1 MGTALTCFLNK
12 KSRFGNMAGDFSFNS
27 EVRFD
32 KNALNNAALRRS
44 RSFQVMIFLVLV
56 TTLVTLPVFRLAE
69 LQLVQGAYNRQRAE
83 NNRIR
88 PVSVAANRGQILDR
102 SGKIFA
108 ANRVSRSVYLWPK
121 ERSPQQ
127 WRETA
132 AALSPIVNVP
142 ADEIVQKIDKGG
154 YKSALPVRIS
164 KDIDVATFVALG
176 EQANNLR
183 GVEIRV
189 ESSRDYPNQQLA
201 AHLLGYVGEATLG
214 ELKANPEYPMGMIVG
229 QMGVEKLANKTLE
242 GVWGNR
248 LIEVNAKGEEIQDL
262 GVKDPVPGKPVQLTL
277 DLDMQKAAEK
287 ALGERLGAVVAI
299 DVKTGG
305 LLTLASWPTFDPNI
319 FTRKVT
325 QKEWD
330 RLQGPEKPFLNRA
343 VQGYPVGST
352 FKIVTAVA
360 GMESGKFSPD
370 STLGTSS
377 SITIGG
383 ISFNEHSGGY
393 GVIGFR
399 DALAYSSNTFF
410 YQVGMAAGPEQM
422 SKWAKEMGIGGSINL
437 DLLGLDAANHGQ
449 VPTPAMK
456 TKMYGEDWYVGD
468 TVTMAIGQ
476 GLVLCTPLE
485 LAVMVSTVANGGWR
499 VQPHLLASQT
509 DTPITKKVKTAIKP
523 DTLKV
528 VRQGLI
534 DVVQKGTGRRM
545 NDGTIPL
552 SGGKTGTVEMP
563 GRPDNS
569 MYVGFAPADKPEV
582 AIAVIVEGG
591 GFGSVSAAPIAQE
604 VFRTY
609 FQKQGFKPTKKPE

>member
-1 MGTALTCFLNK
+1 
-12 KSRFGNMAGDFSFNS
+12 MASDFSFKS
-27 EVRFD
+27 QVKLD
-32 KNALNNAALRRS
+32 KNGLDNTAQRRS
-44 RSFQVMIFLVLV
+44 RSLQVMIFMLIV
-56 TTLVTLPVFRLAE
+56 TTLVTLPLFRLAD
-69 LQLVQGAYNRQRAE
+69 LQLIQGAYNRQRAE

-102 SGKIFA
+102 SGKILA
-108 ANRVSRSVYLWPK
+108 ANRSSRSVYLWPK
-121 ERSPQQ
+121 ERSVQEWQ
-127 WRETA
+127 KA
-132 AALSPIVNVP
+132 AATLSPIVNIP
-142 ADEIVQKIDKGG
+142 AAEIVKKIDQAG

-164 KDIDVATFVALG
+164 KDIDVGTFVALK
-176 EQANNLR
+176 EQANTLR

-189 ESSRDYPNQQLA
+189 ESNRDYPNQQLA
-201 AHLLGYVGEATLG
+201 SHLLGYVGEASLD

-229 QMGVEKLANKTLE
+229 KMGVEKLVNPTLE
-242 GVWGNR
+242 GVWGSR
-248 LIEVNAKGEEIQDL
+248 LIEVNAKGEDIQDL
-262 GVKDPVPGKPVQLTL
+262 GEQTPVPGKSVQLTL
-277 DLDMQKAAEK
+277 DLNMQKTAEK
-287 ALGERLGAVVAI
+287 ALGNRLGAVVAI
-299 DVKTGG
+299 DVKTGA
-305 LLTLASWPTFDPNI
+305 LLTMASWPTFDPNI
-319 FTRKVT
+319 FTRRVS

-330 RLQGPEKPFLNRA
+330 RLQGPDKPFLNRA

-352 FKIVTAVA
+352 FKIVTSVA
-360 GMESGKFSPD
+360 GMESGKFSPS
-370 STLGTSS
+370 STLVSS
-377 SITIGG
+377 ASINIGG
-383 ISFNEHSGGY
+383 VTFNEHSAGY
-393 GVIGFR
+393 GAIGFR

-437 DLLGLDAANHGQ
+437 GLLGLDAANHGQ

-456 TKMYGEDWYVGD
+456 KKMYGEDWYVAD
-468 TVTMAIGQ
+468 TVTMSIGQ

-509 DTPITKKVKTAIKP
+509 NTPITKKVKTAIKP
-523 DTLKV
+523 ATLNV

-534 DVVQKGTGRRM
+534 DVVLKGTGRAM

-563 GRPDNS
+563 GHADNS

-609 FQKQGFKPTKKPE
+609 FQKQGFKPTNKKP

>member
-1 MGTALTCFLNK
+1 
-12 KSRFGNMAGDFSFNS
+12 MAGDFSFNS
-27 EVRFD
+27 KIRFD
-32 KNALNNAALRRS
+32 KNGLDNPARQRS
-44 RSFQVMIFLVLV
+44 RSLQVMIFMLFV
-56 TTLVTLPVFRLAE
+56 TTLVTLPIFRLAE

-88 PVSVAANRGQILDR
+88 PVSVPATRGQILDR
-102 SGKIFA
+102 SGQIFA
-108 ANRVSRSVYLWPK
+108 ANRVSRSVYVWPK
-121 ERSPQQ
+121 ERSAQEWQ
-127 WRETA
+127 EIA
-132 AALSPIVNVP
+132 ATLGPIVKLP
-142 ADEIVQKIDKGG
+142 AAEIIKKIDAVG

-164 KDIDVATFVALG
+164 KDIDVGTFVALG
-176 EQANNLR
+176 EQTNALR

-189 ESSRDYPNQQLA
+189 ESSRDNPHQQLA
-201 AHLLGYVGEATLG
+201 AHLLGYVGEASL
-214 ELKANPEYPMGMIVG
+214 EQLKANPAYPMGMLVG
-229 QMGVEKLANKTLE
+229 QMGVEKLANSTLE

-262 GVKDPVPGKPVQLTL
+262 GVKEPIPGKPVQLTL
-277 DLDMQKAAEK
+277 DLDMQKTAEK
-287 ALGERLGAVVAI
+287 ALGDRLGAVVAI
-299 DVKTGG
+299 DVKTGA
-305 LLTLASWPTFDPNI
+305 LLTMASWPTFDPNI

-330 RLQGPEKPFLNRA
+330 RLQGPDKPFLNRA

-352 FKIVTAVA
+352 FKIVTSVA

-370 STLGTSS
+370 STLVSSS
-377 SITIGG
+377 SINIGG
-383 ISFNEHSGGY
+383 ISFNEHGAGY

-410 YQVGMAAGPEQM
+410 YQVGMEAGPEEM
-422 SKWAKEMGIGGSINL
+422 AKWAKKMGIGGTINL
-437 DLLGLDAANHGQ
+437 ELLGIDGANHGQ
-449 VPTPAMK
+449 VPIPAEK
-456 TKMYGEDWYVGD
+456 QKMYGEDWYVGD

-485 LAVMVSTVANGGWR
+485 LAVMVSTIANGGWR

-509 DTPITKKVKTAIKP
+509 NTPVTQKISTGIKP
-523 DTLKV
+523 ATLNVIK
-528 VRQGLI
+528 QGLI
-534 DVVQKGTGRRM
+534 EVVKKGTGRGL

-552 SGGKTGTVEMP
+552 SAGKTGTVEMP
-563 GRPDNS
+563 GHPDNS

-591 GFGSVSAAPIAQE
+591 GYGAVAAAPIAQE

-609 FQKQGFKPTKKPE
+609 FQKQGFKPTNKPL

>member
-1 MGTALTCFLNK
+1 
-12 KSRFGNMAGDFSFNS
+12 MASDFSFNS
-27 EVRFD
+27 KSRFN
-32 KNALNNAALRRS
+32 KNGLDNPSRQGRS
-44 RSFQVMIFLVLV
+44 LQAMIFMLVV
-56 TTLVTLPVFRLAE
+56 TTLVAMPMFRLAE

-88 PVSVAANRGQILDR
+88 PVSVAATRGQILDR
-102 SGKIFA
+102 NGKIFA
-108 ANRVSRSVYLWPK
+108 ASRVSRSVYVWPK
-121 ERSPQQ
+121 ERSTKEWQ
-127 WRETA
+127 EIA
-132 AALSPIVNVP
+132 ATLDPIVKVP
-142 ADEIVQKIDKGG
+142 AAEIIKRIDKAG

-164 KDIDVATFVALG
+164 KDIDVGTFVALG
-176 EQANNLR
+176 EQSNALR

-189 ESSRDYPNQQLA
+189 ESSRDNPNQQLA
-201 AHLLGYVGEATLG
+201 AHLLGYVGEATLD
-214 ELKANPEYPMGMIVG
+214 ELKANPAYPMGMIVG
-229 QMGVEKLANKTLE
+229 QMGVEKLANPTLE

-262 GVKDPVPGKPVQLTL
+262 GVKDPIPGKPVQLTL
-277 DLDMQKAAEK
+277 DLDMQKTAEK
-287 ALGERLGAVVAI
+287 ALGDRLGAVVAI
-299 DVKTGG
+299 DVKTGA
-305 LLTLASWPTFDPNI
+305 LLTMASWPTFDPNI

-352 FKIVTAVA
+352 FKIVTSVA

-370 STLGTSS
+370 STLATSS

-383 ISFNEHSGGY
+383 ITFNEHSGGY

-410 YQVGMAAGPEQM
+410 YQVGMAAGPEEM
-422 SKWAKEMGIGGSINL
+422 AKAAKKMGIGGTINL
-437 DLLGLDAANHGQ
+437 KLLGLDAANHGQ
-449 VPTPAMK
+449 VPIPSEK
-456 TKMYGEDWYVGD
+456 QKMYGEDWYVGD

-485 LAVMVSTVANGGWR
+485 LAVMVSTVANGGYR

-509 DTPITKKVKTAIKP
+509 NTPITKKVPTGIKP
-523 DTLKV
+523 ATLNV
-528 VRQGLI
+528 IRQGLI
-534 DVVQKGTGRRM
+534 DVVQKGTGKRL

-563 GRPDNS
+563 GHPDNS

-604 VFRTY
+604 VLRTY
-609 FQKQGFKPTKKPE
+609 FQKQGFKPTNKPK

>member
-1 MGTALTCFLNK
+1 
-12 KSRFGNMAGDFSFNS
+12 MAGDFSVNPQ
-27 EVRFD
+27 VRFN
-32 KNALNNAALRRS
+32 KNALDHAAPRRS
-44 RSFQVMIFLVLV
+44 RSLQVMVFMLIV

-102 SGKIFA
+102 GGKIFA
-108 ANRVSRSVYLWPK
+108 ANRVSRSIYLWPK

-127 WRETA
+127 WQETA
-132 AALSPIVNVP
+132 NILSPIVNIPV
-142 ADEIVQKIDKGG
+142 AELIEKITKAG
-154 YKSALPVRIS
+154 YKSAIPVRIS
-164 KDIDVATFVALG
+164 KDIDVGTFVALG
-176 EQANNLR
+176 EQASSLQ

-201 AHLLGYVGEATLG
+201 AHLLGYVGEATLD
-214 ELKANPEYPMGMIVG
+214 ELKANPQYPMGMIVG
-229 QMGVEKLANKTLE
+229 QLGVEKLVNSTLE
-242 GVWGNR
+242 GVWGSR

-262 GVKDPVPGKPVQLTL
+262 GVKAPIPGKSVQLTL
-277 DLDMQKAAEK
+277 DLDMQKTAEK
-287 ALGERLGAVVAI
+287 ALGDRLGAVVAI
-299 DVKTGG
+299 DVKTGA
-305 LLTLASWPTFDPNI
+305 LLTMASWPNFDPNI

-325 QKEWD
+325 KKEWD
-330 RLQGPEKPFLNRA
+330 RLQGPDKPFLNRA

-352 FKIVTAVA
+352 FKIVTSVA
-360 GMESGKFSPD
+360 GMESGKFSPS
-370 STLGTSS
+370 STLVSS
-377 SITIGG
+377 ASINIGG
-383 ISFNEHSGGY
+383 ISFNEHGAGY
-393 GVIGFR
+393 GTIGFR

-422 SKWAKEMGIGGSINL
+422 AKWAKKMGIGGTINL
-437 DLLGLDAANHGQ
+437 ELLGLDAANHGQ
-449 VPTPAMK
+449 VPIPAEK
-456 TKMYGEDWYVGD
+456 RKMYGEDWYVGD

-485 LAVMVSTVANGGWR
+485 LAVMVSTVANGGSR

-509 DTPITKKVKTAIKP
+509 NTPITQKIKTGIKP
-523 DTLKV
+523 ETLKV

-534 DVVQKGTGRRM
+534 DVVLKGTGKRM

-563 GRPDNS
+563 GYPDNS
-569 MYVGFAPADKPEV
+569 MYVGFAPANKPEV

-609 FQKQGFKPTKKPE
+609 FKKQGFKPTNKPIK

>member
-1 MGTALTCFLNK
+1 
-12 KSRFGNMAGDFSFNS
+12 MAGDFSVNSQAHFNQ
-27 EVRFD
+27 
-32 KNALNNAALRRS
+32 NGLNNAAMRRS
-44 RSFQVMIFLVLV
+44 RSFQVMVFMLIV

-69 LQLVQGAYNRQRAE
+69 LQLIQGAYNRQRAE

-127 WRETA
+127 WQETA
-132 AALSPIVNVP
+132 NILSPIVKIP
-142 ADEIVQKIDKGG
+142 TAELIKKIDKAG
-154 YKSALPVRIS
+154 YKSAIPVRIS
-164 KDIDVATFVALG
+164 KDIDVGTFVALG
-176 EQANNLR
+176 EQASSLQ

-201 AHLLGYVGEATLG
+201 AHLLGYVGEATLD
-214 ELKANPEYPMGMIVG
+214 ELKANPQYPMGMIVG
-229 QMGVEKLANKTLE
+229 QLGVEKLVNPTLE
-242 GVWGNR
+242 GVWGSR

-262 GVKDPVPGKPVQLTL
+262 GVKDPIPGKSVQLTL
-277 DLDMQKAAEK
+277 DLDMQKTAEK
-287 ALGERLGAVVAI
+287 ALGDRLGAVVAI
-299 DVKTGG
+299 DVKTGA
-305 LLTLASWPTFDPNI
+305 LLTMASWPTFDPNI

-360 GMESGKFSPD
+360 GMESGKFSPS
-370 STLGTSS
+370 STLVSS
-377 SITIGG
+377 ASINIGG
-383 ISFNEHSGGY
+383 ITFNEHSAGY
-393 GVIGFR
+393 GTIGFR

-422 SKWAKEMGIGGSINL
+422 AKWAKKMGIGGTINL
-437 DLLGLDAANHGQ
+437 ELLGLDAANHGQ
-449 VPTPAMK
+449 VPIPAEK
-456 TKMYGEDWYVGD
+456 RKMYGEDWYVGD

-485 LAVMVSTVANGGWR
+485 LAVMVSTVANGGSR

-509 DTPITKKVKTAIKP
+509 NNPITQKIKTGIKP
-523 DTLKV
+523 ETLNV

-534 DVVQKGTGRRM
+534 DVVLKGTGKRM

-563 GRPDNS
+563 GYPDNS

-609 FQKQGFKPTKKPE
+609 FQKQGFKPTNKPMK

>member
-1 MGTALTCFLNK
+1 
-12 KSRFGNMAGDFSFNS
+12 MAGDFSFNS
-27 EVRFD
+27 KIRLD
-32 KNALNNAALRRS
+32 KNGLDNPARQRS
-44 RSFQVMIFLVLV
+44 RSLQVMIFMLFV
-56 TTLVTLPVFRLAE
+56 TTLVTLPIFRLAE

-88 PVSVAANRGQILDR
+88 PVSVPATRGQILDR
-102 SGKIFA
+102 SGQIFA
-108 ANRVSRSVYLWPK
+108 ANRVSRSVYVWPK
-121 ERSPQQ
+121 ERSAQEWQ
-127 WRETA
+127 EIA
-132 AALSPIVNVP
+132 ATLDPIVKLP
-142 ADEIVQKIDKGG
+142 AAEIIKKIDAVG

-164 KDIDVATFVALG
+164 KDIDVGTFVALG
-176 EQANNLR
+176 EQTNALR

-189 ESSRDYPNQQLA
+189 ESSRDNPHQQLA
-201 AHLLGYVGEATLG
+201 AHLLGYVGEASL
-214 ELKANPEYPMGMIVG
+214 EQLKANPAYPMGMLVG
-229 QMGVEKLANKTLE
+229 QMGVEKLANSTLE

-262 GVKDPVPGKPVQLTL
+262 GVKEPIPGKPVQLTL
-277 DLDMQKAAEK
+277 DLDMQKTAEK

-299 DVKTGG
+299 DVKTGA
-305 LLTLASWPTFDPNI
+305 LLTMASWPTFDPNI

-370 STLGTSS
+370 STLVSSS
-377 SITIGG
+377 SINIGG
-383 ISFNEHSGGY
+383 ISFNEHGAGY
-393 GVIGFR
+393 GTIGFR

-410 YQVGMAAGPEQM
+410 YQVGMEAGPEEM
-422 SKWAKEMGIGGSINL
+422 AKWAKKMGIGGTINL
-437 DLLGLDAANHGQ
+437 ELLGLESANHGQ
-449 VPTPAMK
+449 VPIPAEK
-456 TKMYGEDWYVGD
+456 QKMYGEDWYVGD

-485 LAVMVSTVANGGWR
+485 LAVMVSTIANGGWR

-509 DTPITKKVKTAIKP
+509 NTPVTQKISTGIKP
-523 DTLKV
+523 ATLNVIK
-528 VRQGLI
+528 QGLI
-534 DVVQKGTGRRM
+534 EVVKKGTGRGL

-552 SGGKTGTVEMP
+552 SAGKTGTVEMP
-563 GRPDNS
+563 GHPDNS

-591 GFGSVSAAPIAQE
+591 GYGAVAAAPIAHE

-609 FQKQGFKPTKKPE
+609 FQKQGFKPTNKPL

>member
-1 MGTALTCFLNK
+1 
-12 KSRFGNMAGDFSFNS
+12 MAGDFSFNS
-27 EVRFD
+27 KVRFD
-32 KNALNNAALRRS
+32 KNGLDNASRQRS
-44 RSFQVMIFLVLV
+44 RSLQVMIFMLLV
-56 TTLVTLPVFRLAE
+56 TSLMALPIFRLAE

-88 PVSVAANRGQILDR
+88 PVSVPATRGQILDR
-102 SGKIFA
+102 NGKIFA
-108 ANRVSRSVYLWPK
+108 ASRVSRSVYVWPK
-121 ERSPQQ
+121 ERSAKEWQ
-127 WRETA
+127 EIA
-132 AALSPIVNVP
+132 ATLGPIVKLP
-142 ADEIVQKIDKGG
+142 AAEIIKKIDVAG
-154 YKSALPVRIS
+154 YRSALPVRIS
-164 KDIDVATFVALG
+164 KDIDVGTFVALG
-176 EQANNLR
+176 EQANTLR

-189 ESSRDYPNQQLA
+189 ESSRDNPHQQLA
-201 AHLLGYVGEATLG
+201 AHLLGYVGEASL
-214 ELKANPEYPMGMIVG
+214 EQLKANPAYPMGMLVG
-229 QMGVEKLANKTLE
+229 QMGVEKLANSTLE

-262 GVKDPVPGKPVQLTL
+262 GVKDPIPGKPVQLTL
-277 DLDMQKAAEK
+277 DLDMQKTAEK
-287 ALGERLGAVVAI
+287 ALGDRLGAVVAI
-299 DVKTGG
+299 DVKTGA
-305 LLTLASWPTFDPNI
+305 LLTMASWPTFDPNI

-325 QKEWD
+325 QTEWD

-352 FKIVTAVA
+352 FKIVTAIA

-377 SITIGG
+377 SINIGG

-410 YQVGMAAGPEQM
+410 YQVGMAAGPEEM
-422 SKWAKEMGIGGSINL
+422 AKAAKKMGIGGTINL
-437 DLLGLDAANHGQ
+437 DLLGLESANHGQ
-449 VPTPAMK
+449 VPIPAEK
-456 TKMYGEDWYVGD
+456 QKMYGEDWYVGD
-468 TVTMAIGQ
+468 TVTMSIGQ

-485 LAVMVSTVANGGWR
+485 LAVMVSTVANGGYR

-509 DTPITKKVKTAIKP
+509 NTPITQKVPTGIKP
-523 DTLKV
+523 ATLNV

-534 DVVQKGTGRRM
+534 DVVKKGTGKRM

-552 SGGKTGTVEMP
+552 SAGKTGTVEMP
-563 GRPDNS
+563 GHPDNS

-609 FQKQGFKPTKKPE
+609 FQKQGFKPTNKPL

>member
-1 MGTALTCFLNK
+1 
-12 KSRFGNMAGDFSFNS
+12 MASDFSFKSQVKLN
-27 EVRFD
+27 
-32 KNALNNAALRRS
+32 KNGLDNTAQRRS
-44 RSFQVMIFLVLV
+44 RSLQVMIFMLIV
-56 TTLVTLPVFRLAE
+56 TTLVTLPLFRLAE

-102 SGKIFA
+102 SGKILA
-108 ANRVSRSVYLWPK
+108 ANRSSRSVYLWPK
-121 ERSPQQ
+121 ERSAQEWQ
-127 WRETA
+127 KA
-132 AALSPIVNVP
+132 AATLSPIVNIP
-142 ADEIVQKIDKGG
+142 AAEIVKKIGQAG

-164 KDIDVATFVALG
+164 KDIDVGTFVALK
-176 EQANNLR
+176 EQANTLR

-189 ESSRDYPNQQLA
+189 ESNRDYPNQQLA
-201 AHLLGYVGEATLG
+201 SHLLGYVGEASLD

-229 QMGVEKLANKTLE
+229 KMGVEKLVNPTLE
-242 GVWGNR
+242 GVWGSR
-248 LIEVNAKGEEIQDL
+248 LIEVNAKGEDIQDL
-262 GVKDPVPGKPVQLTL
+262 GEQEPIPGKSVQLTL
-277 DLDMQKAAEK
+277 DLNMQKTAEK
-287 ALGERLGAVVAI
+287 ALGNRLGAVVAI
-299 DVKTGG
+299 DVKTGA
-305 LLTLASWPTFDPNI
+305 LLTMASWPTFDPNI
-319 FTRKVT
+319 FTRRVS

-330 RLQGPEKPFLNRA
+330 RLQGPDKPFLNRA

-352 FKIVTAVA
+352 FKIVTSVA
-360 GMESGKFSPD
+360 GMESGKFSPS
-370 STLGTSS
+370 STLVSS
-377 SITIGG
+377 ASINIGG
-383 ISFNEHSGGY
+383 VTFNEHSAGY
-393 GVIGFR
+393 GAIGFR

-437 DLLGLDAANHGQ
+437 GLLGLDAANHGQ

-456 TKMYGEDWYVGD
+456 KKMYGEDWYVAD
-468 TVTMAIGQ
+468 TVTMSIGQ

-509 DTPITKKVKTAIKP
+509 NTPITKKVKTAIKP
-523 DTLKV
+523 ATLNV

-534 DVVQKGTGRRM
+534 DVVLKGTGRAM

-563 GRPDNS
+563 GHADNS

-591 GFGSVSAAPIAQE
+591 GFGAVSAAPIAQE

-609 FQKQGFKPTKKPE
+609 FQKQGFKPTNKPL

>member
-1 MGTALTCFLNK
+1 
-12 KSRFGNMAGDFSFNS
+12 MAGDFSFNS
-27 EVRFD
+27 KVRFD
-32 KNALNNAALRRS
+32 KNGFDNAGRQRS
-44 RSFQVMIFLVLV
+44 RSFQVMVFMLVV

-102 SGKIFA
+102 NGKIFA

-121 ERSPQQ
+121 ERSIKEWQ
-127 WRETA
+127 EVA
-132 AALSPIVNVP
+132 ATLGPIVKLP
-142 ADEIVQKIDKGG
+142 AAEILKKIEEAG

-164 KDIDVATFVALG
+164 KDIDVGTFVALG
-176 EQANNLR
+176 EQANTLQ
-183 GVEIRV
+183 GVEIRS
-189 ESSRDYPNQQLA
+189 ESSRDNPNQQLA
-201 AHLLGYVGEATLG
+201 AHLLGYVGEATLD
-214 ELKANPEYPMGMIVG
+214 ELKANPTYPMGMIVG

-242 GVWGNR
+242 GVWGSR

-277 DLDMQKAAEK
+277 DLDMQKTAEK
-287 ALGERLGAVVAI
+287 ALGDRLGAVVAI
-299 DVKTGG
+299 DVKTGA
-305 LLTLASWPTFDPNI
+305 LLTMASWPTFDPNI

-352 FKIVTAVA
+352 FKIVTSVA
-360 GMESGKFSPD
+360 AIESGKFSAD
-370 STLGTSS
+370 STVGTSS

-383 ISFNEHSGGY
+383 ITFNEHSGGY

-422 SKWAKEMGIGGSINL
+422 AKWAKEMGIGGTINL
-437 DLLGLDAANHGQ
+437 ELLGLDAANHGQ
-449 VPTPAMK
+449 VPIPSEK
-456 TKMYGEDWYVGD
+456 QKMYGEDWYVGD

-485 LAVMVSTVANGGWR
+485 LAVMVSTIANGGSR

-509 DTPITKKVKTAIKP
+509 NTPITKKIKTAIKP
-523 DTLKV
+523 ATLNV
-528 VRQGLI
+528 VKQGLI
-534 DVVQKGTGRRM
+534 DVVKKGTARAM

-552 SGGKTGTVEMP
+552 SAGKTGTVEMP
-563 GRPDNS
+563 GHPDNS

-609 FQKQGFKPTKKPE
+609 FQKQGFKPTNKPF

>member
-1 MGTALTCFLNK
+1 
-12 KSRFGNMAGDFSFNS
+12 MAGDFSFNS
-27 EVRFD
+27 KVRFD
-32 KNALNNAALRRS
+32 KNGLDNASRQRS
-44 RSFQVMIFLVLV
+44 RSLQVMIFMLLV
-56 TTLVTLPVFRLAE
+56 TTLVTLPIFRLAE

-88 PVSVAANRGQILDR
+88 PVSVPATRGQILDR
-102 SGKIFA
+102 NGKIFVA
-108 ANRVSRSVYLWPK
+108 SRVSRSVYVWPK
-121 ERSPQQ
+121 ERSAQEWQ
-127 WRETA
+127 EIATT
-132 AALSPIVNVP
+132 LSPIVKLP
-142 ADEIVQKIDKGG
+142 AAEIIKKIDAVG
-154 YKSALPVRIS
+154 YRSALPVRIS
-164 KDIDVATFVALG
+164 KDIDVGTFVALG
-176 EQANNLR
+176 EQANTLR

-189 ESSRDYPNQQLA
+189 ESSRDNPHQQLA
-201 AHLLGYVGEATLG
+201 AHLLGYVGEASL
-214 ELKANPEYPMGMIVG
+214 EQLKANPAYPMGMLVG
-229 QMGVEKLANKTLE
+229 QMGVEKLANSTLE

-262 GVKDPVPGKPVQLTL
+262 GVKDPIPGKPVQLTL
-277 DLDMQKAAEK
+277 DLDMQKTAEK
-287 ALGERLGAVVAI
+287 ALGDRLGAVVAI
-299 DVKTGG
+299 DVKTGA
-305 LLTLASWPTFDPNI
+305 LLTMASWPTFDPNI

-325 QKEWD
+325 QQEWD

-352 FKIVTAVA
+352 FKIVTAIA

-422 SKWAKEMGIGGSINL
+422 AKAAKAMGIGGTINL
-437 DLLGLDAANHGQ
+437 DLLGLESANHGQ
-449 VPTPAMK
+449 VPIPAEK
-456 TKMYGEDWYVGD
+456 PKMYGEDWYVGD

-485 LAVMVSTVANGGWR
+485 LAVMVSTVANGGYR

-509 DTPITKKVKTAIKP
+509 NTPITKKVPTGIKP
-523 DTLKV
+523 ATLNV

-534 DVVQKGTGRRM
+534 DVVKKGTGKRM

-552 SGGKTGTVEMP
+552 SAGKTGTVEMP
-563 GRPDNS
+563 GHPDNS

-609 FQKQGFKPTKKPE
+609 FQKQGFKPTNKPL

>member
-1 MGTALTCFLNK
+1 
-12 KSRFGNMAGDFSFNS
+12 MAGDFSFNS
-27 EVRFD
+27 KIRFD
-32 KNALNNAALRRS
+32 KKALDNPARQGS
-44 RSFQVMIFLVLV
+44 RSLQVMIFMLLV

-88 PVSVAANRGQILDR
+88 PVSVPANRGQILDR
-102 SGKIFA
+102 NGKIFA
-108 ANRVSRSVYLWPK
+108 ANRVSRSVYVWPK
-121 ERSPQQ
+121 ERSAKEWQ
-127 WRETA
+127 EIA
-132 AALSPIVNVP
+132 ATLGPIVKLP
-142 ADEIVQKIDKGG
+142 AAEIIKKIDGVG
-154 YKSALPVRIS
+154 YRSALPVRIS

-176 EQANNLR
+176 EQANTLR

-189 ESSRDYPNQQLA
+189 ESSRDNPHQQLA
-201 AHLLGYVGEATLG
+201 AHLLGYVGEASL
-214 ELKANPEYPMGMIVG
+214 EQLKANPAYPMGMLVG
-229 QMGVEKLANKTLE
+229 QMGVEKLANSTLE

-262 GVKDPVPGKPVQLTL
+262 GVKDPIPGKPVQLTL
-277 DLDMQKAAEK
+277 DLDMQKTAEK
-287 ALGERLGAVVAI
+287 ALGDRLGAVVAI
-299 DVKTGG
+299 DVKTGA
-305 LLTLASWPTFDPNI
+305 LLTMASWPTFDPNI

-370 STLGTSS
+370 STLVSS
-377 SITIGG
+377 ASINIGG
-383 ISFNEHSGGY
+383 ISFNEHGAGY

-410 YQVGMAAGPEQM
+410 YQVGMTAGPEEM
-422 SKWAKEMGIGGSINL
+422 AKWAKKMGIGGTINL
-437 DLLGLDAANHGQ
+437 DLLGIDGANHGQ
-449 VPTPAMK
+449 VPIPAEK
-456 TKMYGEDWYVGD
+456 QKMYGEDWYVGD

-485 LAVMVSTVANGGWR
+485 LAVMVSTIANGGWR

-509 DTPITKKVKTAIKP
+509 NTPVTQKISTGIKP
-523 DTLKV
+523 ATLNVIK
-528 VRQGLI
+528 QGLI
-534 DVVQKGTGRRM
+534 EVVKKGTGRGL

-552 SGGKTGTVEMP
+552 SAGKTGTVEMP
-563 GRPDNS
+563 GHPDNS

-591 GFGSVSAAPIAQE
+591 GYGAVSAAPIAHE

-609 FQKQGFKPTKKPE
+609 FQKQGFKPTNKPL

>member
-1 MGTALTCFLNK
+1 
-12 KSRFGNMAGDFSFNS
+12 MAGDFSFNS
-27 EVRFD
+27 KVRFD
-32 KNALNNAALRRS
+32 KNGLDNGTQRRN
-44 RSFQVMIFLVLV
+44 RSFQVMVFMLIV
-56 TTLVTLPVFRLAE
+56 TALVTLPIFRLAE
-69 LQLVQGAYNRQRAE
+69 LQLIQGAYNRQRAE

-88 PVSVAANRGQILDR
+88 PVSVPAVRGQILDR
-102 SGKIFA
+102 NGKIFA

-121 ERSPQQ
+121 ERSAQEWQ
-127 WRETA
+127 EA
-132 AALSPIVNVP
+132 AATLGPIVNIP
-142 ADEIVQKIDKGG
+142 AAEIIAKIDKAG

-164 KDIDVATFVALG
+164 KDIDVGTFVALG
-176 EQANNLR
+176 EQANTLR

-189 ESSRDYPNQQLA
+189 ESSRDNPNQQLA
-201 AHLLGYVGEATLG
+201 AHLLGYVGEATLD
-214 ELKANPEYPMGMIVG
+214 ELKANPQYPMGMIVG
-229 QMGVEKLANKTLE
+229 QMGVEKLANSTLE

-262 GVKDPVPGKPVQLTL
+262 GVKDPIPGKPVKLTL
-277 DLDMQKAAEK
+277 DLDMQKTAEK
-287 ALGERLGAVVAI
+287 ALGDRLGAVVAI
-299 DVKTGG
+299 DVKTGA
-305 LLTLASWPTFDPNI
+305 LLTMASWPTFDPNI
-319 FTRKVT
+319 FTRKVS
-325 QKEWD
+325 QKEWE

-352 FKIVTAVA
+352 FKIVTSVA
-360 GMESGKFSPD
+360 GIESGKFSPD

-383 ISFNEHSGGY
+383 ITFNEHSGGY

-410 YQVGMAAGPEQM
+410 YQVGMEAGPEEM
-422 SKWAKEMGIGGSINL
+422 AKWAKKMGIGGTINL
-437 DLLGLDAANHGQ
+437 DLLGLEAANHGQ
-449 VPTPAMK
+449 VPVPAEK
-456 TKMYGEDWYVGD
+456 QKMYGEDWYVGD

-485 LAVMVSTVANGGWR
+485 LAVMVSTIANDGWR

-509 DTPITKKVKTAIKP
+509 NTPITKKIATGMKP
-523 DTLKV
+523 STVKV

-534 DVVQKGTGRRM
+534 DVVQKGTGKRM

-552 SGGKTGTVEMP
+552 SAGKTGTVEMP
-563 GRPDNS
+563 GHPDNS

-609 FQKQGFKPTKKPE
+609 FQKQGFKPTVKKP

>member
-1 MGTALTCFLNK
+1 
-12 KSRFGNMAGDFSFNS
+12 MAGDFSVNSQAHFNQ
-27 EVRFD
+27 
-32 KNALNNAALRRS
+32 NGLNNAAMRRS
-44 RSFQVMIFLVLV
+44 RSFQVMVFMLIV

-69 LQLVQGAYNRQRAE
+69 LQLIQGAYNRQRAE

-127 WRETA
+127 WQETA
-132 AALSPIVNVP
+132 NILSPIVKIP
-142 ADEIVQKIDKGG
+142 TAELIKKIDKAG
-154 YKSALPVRIS
+154 YKSAIPVRIS
-164 KDIDVATFVALG
+164 KDIDVGTFVALG
-176 EQANNLR
+176 EQASSLQ

-201 AHLLGYVGEATLG
+201 AHLLGYVGEATLD
-214 ELKANPEYPMGMIVG
+214 ELKANPQYPMGMIVG
-229 QMGVEKLANKTLE
+229 QLGVEKLVNPTLE
-242 GVWGNR
+242 GVWGSR

-262 GVKDPVPGKPVQLTL
+262 GVKDPIPGKSVQLTL
-277 DLDMQKAAEK
+277 DLDMQKTAEK
-287 ALGERLGAVVAI
+287 ALGDRLGAVVAI
-299 DVKTGG
+299 DVKTGA
-305 LLTLASWPTFDPNI
+305 LLTMASWPTFDPNI

-360 GMESGKFSPD
+360 GMESGKFSPS
-370 STLGTSS
+370 STLVSS
-377 SITIGG
+377 ASINIGG
-383 ISFNEHSGGY
+383 ITFNEHSAGY
-393 GVIGFR
+393 GTIGFR

-422 SKWAKEMGIGGSINL
+422 AKWAKKMGIGGTINL
-437 DLLGLDAANHGQ
+437 ELLGLDAANHGQ
-449 VPTPAMK
+449 VPIPAEK
-456 TKMYGEDWYVGD
+456 RKMYGEDWYVGD

-485 LAVMVSTVANGGWR
+485 LAVMVSTVANGGSR

-509 DTPITKKVKTAIKP
+509 NTPITQKIKTGIKP
-523 DTLKV
+523 ETLNV

-534 DVVQKGTGRRM
+534 DVVLKGTGKRM

-563 GRPDNS
+563 GYPDNS

-609 FQKQGFKPTKKPE
+609 FQKQGFKPTNKPMK

>member
-1 MGTALTCFLNK
+1 
-12 KSRFGNMAGDFSFNS
+12 MAGDFSFNS
-27 EVRFD
+27 KVRFD
-32 KNALNNAALRRS
+32 KKGLNNPARQGG
-44 RSFQVMIFLVLV
+44 RSFQAMIFLVLV
-56 TTLVTLPVFRLAE
+56 TTLVTLPTFRLAE

-88 PVSVAANRGQILDR
+88 PVSVPATRGQILDR
-102 SGKIFA
+102 SGQIFA

-121 ERSPQQ
+121 ERSAKEWQ
-127 WRETA
+127 EIA
-132 AALSPIVNVP
+132 ATLAPIVKPP
-142 ADEIVQKIDKGG
+142 AAEIIKKIDGVG
-154 YKSALPVRIS
+154 YRSALPVRIT
-164 KDIDVATFVALG
+164 KDIDVGTFVALG
-176 EQANNLR
+176 EQANTLR

-189 ESSRDYPNQQLA
+189 ESSRDNPHQQLA
-201 AHLLGYVGEATLG
+201 AHLLGYVGEASLDQ
-214 ELKANPEYPMGMIVG
+214 LKANPAYPMGMIVG
-229 QMGVEKLANKTLE
+229 QMGVEKLMNSTLE

-262 GVKDPVPGKPVQLTL
+262 GVKAPIPGKPVQLTL
-277 DLDMQKAAEK
+277 DLDMQKTAEK

-299 DVKTGG
+299 DVKTGA
-305 LLTLASWPTFDPNI
+305 LLTMASWPTFDPNI

-330 RLQGPEKPFLNRA
+330 RLQGPDKPFLNRA

-352 FKIVTAVA
+352 FKIVTSVA

-370 STLGTSS
+370 STLVSS
-377 SITIGG
+377 ASINIGG
-383 ISFNEHSGGY
+383 ITFNEHSAGY

-410 YQVGMAAGPEQM
+410 YQVGMAAGPEEM
-422 SKWAKEMGIGGSINL
+422 AKWAKKMGIGGTINL
-437 DLLGLDAANHGQ
+437 ELLGLDAANHGQ
-449 VPTPAMK
+449 VPIPAEK
-456 TKMYGEDWYVGD
+456 QKMYGEDWYVGD

-485 LAVMVSTVANGGWR
+485 LAVMVSTIANGGWR
-499 VQPHLLASQT
+499 VQPHVLASQT
-509 DTPITKKVKTAIKP
+509 NTPITQKIPTGIKP
-523 DTLKV
+523 ATLNVIK
-528 VRQGLI
+528 QGLI
-534 DVVQKGTGRRM
+534 DVVKKGTGRAM

-552 SGGKTGTVEMP
+552 SAGKTGTVEMP
-563 GRPDNS
+563 GHPDNS

-591 GFGSVSAAPIAQE
+591 GFGAVSAAPIAQE

-609 FQKQGFKPTKKPE
+609 FQKQGFKPTNKPL

>member
-1 MGTALTCFLNK
+1 
-12 KSRFGNMAGDFSFNS
+12 MAGDFSFNS
-27 EVRFD
+27 KIRFG
-32 KNALNNAALRRS
+32 KNGLDNPARQGS
-44 RSFQVMIFLVLV
+44 RSTQVMIFMLLV

-88 PVSVAANRGQILDR
+88 PISVAATRGQILDR
-102 SGKIFA
+102 NGKIFA
-108 ANRVSRSVYLWPK
+108 ASRVSRSVYLWPK
-121 ERSPQQ
+121 ERSAKDWQ
-127 WRETA
+127 EIA
-132 AALSPIVNVP
+132 ATLGPIVKLP
-142 ADEIVQKIDKGG
+142 AAEIIKKIDAVG
-154 YKSALPVRIS
+154 YRSALPVRIS
-164 KDIDVATFVALG
+164 KDIDVGTFVALG
-176 EQANNLR
+176 EQANTLR

-189 ESSRDYPNQQLA
+189 ESSRDNPHQQLA
-201 AHLLGYVGEATLG
+201 AHLLGYVGEATLDQ
-214 ELKANPEYPMGMIVG
+214 LKANPAYPMGMIVG
-229 QMGVEKLANKTLE
+229 QMGVEKLANSTLE

-262 GVKDPVPGKPVQLTL
+262 GVKDPIPGKSVQLTL
-277 DLDMQKAAEK
+277 DLDMQKTAEK
-287 ALGERLGAVVAI
+287 ALGDRLGAVVAI
-299 DVKTGG
+299 DVKTGA
-305 LLTLASWPTFDPNI
+305 LLTMASWPTFDPNI

-352 FKIVTAVA
+352 FKIVTAIA

-370 STLGTSS
+370 STVATSS

-422 SKWAKEMGIGGSINL
+422 AKSAKAMGIGGTINL
-437 DLLGLDAANHGQ
+437 DLLGLEAANHGQ
-449 VPTPAMK
+449 VPIPAEK
-456 TKMYGEDWYVGD
+456 QKMYGEDWYVGD
-468 TVTMAIGQ
+468 TVTMSIGQ

-509 DTPITKKVKTAIKP
+509 NTPITKKIQTGIKP
-523 DTLKV
+523 ATLNV

-534 DVVQKGTGRRM
+534 DVVKKGTGRRM

-552 SGGKTGTVEMP
+552 SAGKTGTVEMP
-563 GRPDNS
+563 GHPDNS
-569 MYVGFAPADKPEV
+569 MFVGFAPADKPEV

-609 FQKQGFKPTKKPE
+609 FQKQGFKPTNKPL

>member
-1 MGTALTCFLNK
+1 
-12 KSRFGNMAGDFSFNS
+12 MAGDFSFNS
-27 EVRFD
+27 KIRFD
-32 KNALNNAALRRS
+32 KNGLDNASRQRS
-44 RSFQVMIFLVLV
+44 RSLQVMIFMLLV
-56 TTLVTLPVFRLAE
+56 TTLVTLPIFRLAE
-69 LQLVQGAYNRQRAE
+69 LQLIQGAYNRQRAE

-88 PVSVAANRGQILDR
+88 PVSVPATRGQILDR
-102 SGKIFA
+102 NGKIFVA
-108 ANRVSRSVYLWPK
+108 SRVSRSVYVWPK
-121 ERSPQQ
+121 ERSAQEWQ
-127 WRETA
+127 EIATT
-132 AALSPIVNVP
+132 LGPIVKLP
-142 ADEIVQKIDKGG
+142 AAEIIKKIDVAG
-154 YKSALPVRIS
+154 YRSALPVRIS
-164 KDIDVATFVALG
+164 KDIDVGTFVALG
-176 EQANNLR
+176 EQANTLR

-189 ESSRDYPNQQLA
+189 ESSRDNPHQQLA
-201 AHLLGYVGEATLG
+201 AHLLGYVGEASL
-214 ELKANPEYPMGMIVG
+214 EQLKANPVYPMGMLVG
-229 QMGVEKLANKTLE
+229 QMGVEKLANPTLE

-262 GVKDPVPGKPVQLTL
+262 GVKDPIPGKPVQLTL
-277 DLDMQKAAEK
+277 DLDMQKTAEK
-287 ALGERLGAVVAI
+287 ALGDRLGAVVAI
-299 DVKTGG
+299 DVKTGA
-305 LLTLASWPTFDPNI
+305 LLTMASWPTFDPNI

-325 QKEWD
+325 QTEWD

-352 FKIVTAVA
+352 FKIVTAIA

-410 YQVGMAAGPEQM
+410 YQVGMEAGPEQM
-422 SKWAKEMGIGGSINL
+422 AKAAKAMGIGGTINL
-437 DLLGLDAANHGQ
+437 DLLGLESANHGQ
-449 VPTPAMK
+449 VPIPAEK
-456 TKMYGEDWYVGD
+456 QKMYGEDWYVGD

-485 LAVMVSTVANGGWR
+485 LAVMVSTVANGGYR

-509 DTPITKKVKTAIKP
+509 NTPITQKIQTGIKP
-523 DTLKV
+523 ATLKV
-528 VRQGLI
+528 VREGLI
-534 DVVQKGTGRRM
+534 DVVKKGTGKRM

-552 SGGKTGTVEMP
+552 SAGKTGTVEMP
-563 GRPDNS
+563 GHPDNS

-609 FQKQGFKPTKKPE
+609 FQKQGFKPTNKPL

>member
-1 MGTALTCFLNK
+1 
-12 KSRFGNMAGDFSFNS
+12 MAGDFSVNS
-27 EVRFD
+27 QVRFK
-32 KNALNNAALRRS
+32 KNALDNAAQPRS
-44 RSFQVMIFLVLV
+44 RSFQVMVFMLIV
-56 TTLVTLPVFRLAE
+56 TTLVALPIFRLAE
-69 LQLVQGAYNRQRAE
+69 LQLIQGAYNRQRAE

-88 PVSVAANRGQILDR
+88 PVSVAAVRGQILDR

-121 ERSPQQ
+121 ERSAKQ
-127 WRETA
+127 WQETA
-132 AALSPIVNVP
+132 NILSPIVNIPV
-142 ADEIVQKIDKGG
+142 AELINKIEKAG
-154 YKSALPVRIS
+154 YKSAIPVRIS
-164 KDIDVATFVALG
+164 KNIDVATFVALG
-176 EQANNLR
+176 EQANILQ

-189 ESSRDYPNQQLA
+189 ESSRDYPNQELA
-201 AHLLGYVGEATLG
+201 AHLLGYVGEATLD
-214 ELKANPEYPMGMIVG
+214 ELKTNPAYPMGMIVG
-229 QMGVEKLANKTLE
+229 QMGVEKLVNSTLE

-248 LIEVNAKGEEIQDL
+248 LIEVNAKAEEIQDL
-262 GVKDPVPGKPVQLTL
+262 GVKDPIPGKPVQLTL
-277 DLDMQKAAEK
+277 DLDMQKAAEQ
-287 ALGERLGAVVAI
+287 ALGDRLGAVVAI
-299 DVKTGG
+299 DVKTGA
-305 LLTLASWPTFDPNI
+305 LLTMASWPTFDPNI

-330 RLQGPEKPFLNRA
+330 RLQGPDKPFLNRA

-352 FKIVTAVA
+352 FKIVTSVA
-360 GMESGKFSPD
+360 GIESGKFYPD

-383 ISFNEHSGGY
+383 ISFNEHSAGY

-422 SKWAKEMGIGGSINL
+422 SKWASKMGIGGTINL
-437 DLLGLDAANHGQ
+437 ELLGLDAANHGQ

-456 TKMYGEDWYVGD
+456 KKMYGEDWYVGD

-499 VQPHLLASQT
+499 VQPHLLAAQT
-509 DTPITKKVKTAIKP
+509 NTPITQKIQTGIKP
-523 DTLKV
+523 ETLNV
-528 VRQGLI
+528 IREGLI
-534 DVVQKGTGRRM
+534 DVVRKGTGKAM

-563 GRPDNS
+563 GHADNS

-609 FQKQGFKPTKKPE
+609 FQKQGFKPTIKKP

>member
-1 MGTALTCFLNK
+1 
-12 KSRFGNMAGDFSFNS
+12 MAGDFSFNS
-27 EVRFD
+27 KIRFD
-32 KNALNNAALRRS
+32 KNGLDNPSRQRS
-44 RSFQVMIFLVLV
+44 RSLQVMIFMLFV
-56 TTLVTLPVFRLAE
+56 TTLVTLPIFRLAE

-88 PVSVAANRGQILDR
+88 PVSVPATRGQILDR
-102 SGKIFA
+102 SGQIFA
-108 ANRVSRSVYLWPK
+108 ANRVSRSVYVWPK
-121 ERSPQQ
+121 ERSAQEWQ
-127 WRETA
+127 EIAGT
-132 AALSPIVNVP
+132 LGPIVKLP
-142 ADEIVQKIDKGG
+142 AAEIIKKIDGVG
-154 YKSALPVRIS
+154 YRSALPVRIS
-164 KDIDVATFVALG
+164 KDIDVGTFVALG
-176 EQANNLR
+176 EQTNALR

-189 ESSRDYPNQQLA
+189 ESSRDNPHQQLA
-201 AHLLGYVGEATLG
+201 AHLLGYVGEASL
-214 ELKANPEYPMGMIVG
+214 EQLKANPAYPMGMLVG
-229 QMGVEKLANKTLE
+229 QMGVEKLANSTLE

-262 GVKDPVPGKPVQLTL
+262 GVKEPIPGKPVQLTL
-277 DLDMQKAAEK
+277 DLDMQKTAEK
-287 ALGERLGAVVAI
+287 ALGNRLGAVVAI
-299 DVKTGG
+299 DVKTGA
-305 LLTLASWPTFDPNI
+305 LLTMASWPTFDPNI

-325 QKEWD
+325 QQEWD

-370 STLGTSS
+370 STLVSSS
-377 SITIGG
+377 SINIGG
-383 ISFNEHSGGY
+383 ISFNEHGAGY
-393 GVIGFR
+393 GTIGFR

-422 SKWAKEMGIGGSINL
+422 AKWAKKMGIGGTINL
-437 DLLGLDAANHGQ
+437 ELLGLESANHGQ
-449 VPTPAMK
+449 VPIPAEK
-456 TKMYGEDWYVGD
+456 NKMYGEDWYVGD

-485 LAVMVSTVANGGWR
+485 LAVMVSTIANGGSR

-509 DTPITKKVKTAIKP
+509 NTPITQKISTGIKP
-523 DTLKV
+523 ATLNVIK
-528 VRQGLI
+528 QGLI
-534 DVVQKGTGRRM
+534 EVVKKGTGRGL

-552 SGGKTGTVEMP
+552 SAGKTGTVEMP
-563 GRPDNS
+563 GHPDNS

-591 GFGSVSAAPIAQE
+591 GYGAVSAAPIALD

-609 FQKQGFKPTKKPE
+609 FQKQGFKPTNKPL

>member
-1 MGTALTCFLNK
+1 
-12 KSRFGNMAGDFSFNS
+12 MAGDFSFNS
-27 EVRFD
+27 KIRFD
-32 KNALNNAALRRS
+32 KKALDNPARQGS
-44 RSFQVMIFLVLV
+44 RSLQVMIFMLLV
-56 TTLVTLPVFRLAE
+56 TTLVTLPIFRLAE

-102 SGKIFA
+102 NGKIFA
-108 ANRVSRSVYLWPK
+108 ASRVSRSVYVWPK
-121 ERSPQQ
+121 ERSAKEWQ
-127 WRETA
+127 EIA
-132 AALSPIVNVP
+132 ATLGPIVKLP
-142 ADEIVQKIDKGG
+142 ATEIIKKIDAVG

-164 KDIDVATFVALG
+164 KDIDVGTFVALG
-176 EQANNLR
+176 EQTNALR

-189 ESSRDYPNQQLA
+189 ESSRDNPHQQLA
-201 AHLLGYVGEATLG
+201 AHLLGYVGEASL
-214 ELKANPEYPMGMIVG
+214 EQLKANPAYPMGMLVG
-229 QMGVEKLANKTLE
+229 QMGVEKLANSTLE

-262 GVKDPVPGKPVQLTL
+262 GVKEPIPGKPVQLTL
-277 DLDMQKAAEK
+277 DLDMQKTAEK
-287 ALGERLGAVVAI
+287 ALGDRLGAVVAI
-299 DVKTGG
+299 DVKTGA
-305 LLTLASWPTFDPNI
+305 LLTMASWPTFDPNI

-330 RLQGPEKPFLNRA
+330 RLQGPDKPFLNRA

-352 FKIVTAVA
+352 FKIVTSVA

-370 STLGTSS
+370 STLVSS
-377 SITIGG
+377 ASINIGG
-383 ISFNEHSGGY
+383 ISFNEHGAGY

-410 YQVGMAAGPEQM
+410 YQVGMAAGPEEM
-422 SKWAKEMGIGGSINL
+422 AKWAKKMGIGGTINL
-437 DLLGLDAANHGQ
+437 ELLGIDGANHGQ
-449 VPTPAMK
+449 VPIPAEK
-456 TKMYGEDWYVGD
+456 QKMYGEDWYVGD

-485 LAVMVSTVANGGWR
+485 LAVMVSTIANGGWR

-509 DTPITKKVKTAIKP
+509 NTPVTQKISTGIKP
-523 DTLKV
+523 ATLNVIK
-528 VRQGLI
+528 QGLI
-534 DVVQKGTGRRM
+534 EVVKKGTGRGL

-552 SGGKTGTVEMP
+552 SAGKTGTVEMP
-563 GRPDNS
+563 GHPDNS

-591 GFGSVSAAPIAQE
+591 GYGAVSAAPIAHE

-609 FQKQGFKPTKKPE
+609 FQKQGFKPTNKPL